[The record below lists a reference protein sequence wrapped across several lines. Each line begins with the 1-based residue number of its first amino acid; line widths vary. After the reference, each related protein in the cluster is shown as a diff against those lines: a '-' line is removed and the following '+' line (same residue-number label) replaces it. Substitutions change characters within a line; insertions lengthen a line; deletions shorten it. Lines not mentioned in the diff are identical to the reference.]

1 MDMGDID
8 EKKLFLEED
17 RDMEKVGLNGERLDP
32 PADLTFD
39 DDKSTADLADETTSD
54 KGVPEWLEGYVEATQ
69 AHLQNL
75 RALIKYTKTKDE
87 SIYKLSNELQKYRED
102 YCAKTFKPIGM
113 AIISFREDCRKSMGD
128 IKKYQYDVEK
138 VSKYLDFLADD
149 YFEMLSNVGIE
160 EGDDGWLFNGSLIK
174 QFEVENAPVL
184 ARPFQEMTT
193 EEEGVQASIPNVK
206 NADDLLAYL
215 SAVENEVKAIL
226 AKNEALDKCLKA
238 YIEFSFNVEKNLVKV
253 LVLPAVRTLVTIG
266 EKLRCTVDE
275 LRGNLTDEDCNQKYE
290 QCLENLVNALEDV
303 LLSGGVV
310 IDADVRDDFDPKRD
324 RLLKT
329 IMTDDEALDRKIALA
344 HTECYVMNEKV
355 IYPSKVD
362 VYKFA
367 PKAEENQ
374 NKGE

>member
-1 MDMGDID
+1 MNMGDID
-8 EKKLFLEED
+8 EKKLFSEED
-17 RDMEKVGLNGERLDP
+17 GDFEKAGLNGECLEP

-39 DDKSTADLADETTSD
+39 DDKSTADLVDETTSD
-54 KGVPEWLEGYVEATQ
+54 EAVPDWLEGYVAATQ

-113 AIISFREDCRKSMGD
+113 AIISFREDCRKSISD
-128 IKKYQYDVEK
+128 IEKYQYNAEK

-160 EGDDGWLFNGSLIK
+160 EGDEGWLFNGSLIK
-174 QFEVENAPVL
+174 QVEIESTPTFVDAFNETIVEDETEDELTPKIQNA
-184 ARPFQEMTT
+184 A
-193 EEEGVQASIPNVK
+193 
-206 NADDLLAYL
+206 DLLAYL
-215 SAVENEVKAIL
+215 NFVEDEVKTIL

-238 YIEFSFNVEKNLVKV
+238 YIQFSFNVEKDLVKI
-253 LVLPAVRTLVTIG
+253 LVLPSVRKLVTIG
-266 EKLRCTVDE
+266 EKLRKTVDD
-275 LRGNLTDEDCNQKYE
+275 LRSDLTDDDCNRKYQ
-290 QCLENLVNALEDV
+290 QCLSDLVNSLEDV
-303 LLSGGVV
+303 LLSGGVT

-329 IMTDDEALDRKIALA
+329 VMTDNEDLDRKIALA